1 MAGPQTLRQ
10 QSKRS
15 STASAGVLRFLMC
28 LTVNGPLTLLYVVFA
43 FGVYKLEIQ
52 HTAGPESLGP
62 VESEKKAF
70 AVGSAKR
77 LTGARTGGA
86 FSGVL

>member
-28 LTVNGPLTLLYVVFA
+28 LTVNGPLTLFYVVFA

-62 VESEKKAF
+62 VESEK
-70 AVGSAKR
+70 R
-77 LTGARTGGA
+77 PLLWGARRD
-86 FSGVL
+86 